1 MRIRIVAAIAEN
13 GVIGREG
20 GMPWRLPC
28 DLKRFRAIT
37 MGKPVIMG
45 RRTWE
50 SLARRPL
57 DGRHNIIVTRDP
69 EYRAQGADTALSLGE
84 ALAMARAGDAEEAC
98 VIGGAEIYAAA
109 LPLADCLDLTRVLA
123 RIDGDARF
131 PAFDETGWRVVSNR
145 DFPAGEGDDHPTR
158 HIVFRRVE

>member
-13 GVIGREG
+13 GVIGRGG
-20 GMPWRLPC
+20 GMPWRLPR

-50 SLARRPL
+50 SLAGRPL
-57 DGRHNIIVTRDP
+57 DGRHNIIVTRNP
-69 EYRAQGADTALSLGE
+69 EYRAPGADTALSLDD
-84 ALAMARAGDAEEAC
+84 ALAMARARGAEEAC

-123 RIDGDARF
+123 RIEGDARF
-131 PAFDETGWRVVSNR
+131 PAFDESRWRAVSSE

-158 HIVFRRVE
+158 HIVFKRAK